1 MTEDIYSKARE
12 IVIESRKASTSYLQ
26 RTMKIGYNEAAR
38 LMERM
43 EADGLV
49 SLPNAAGVR
58 QVLAGAPPSEF
69 PPAPAI
75 DNIREIPNLERNETA
90 AAFAQFARML
100 PELAANAATIARA
113 RRDLFNAYLAA
124 GFTEP
129 QALELCRS
137 IP

>member
-1 MTEDIYSKARE
+1 MT
-12 IVIESRKASTSYLQ
+12 
-26 RTMKIGYNEAAR
+26 
-38 LMERM
+38 
-43 EADGLV
+43 
-49 SLPNAAGVR
+49 
-58 QVLAGAPPSEF
+58 
-69 PPAPAI
+69 
-75 DNIREIPNLERNETA
+75 DNIREIPNLERDA
-90 AAFAQFARML
+90 IKGAFAEFARML